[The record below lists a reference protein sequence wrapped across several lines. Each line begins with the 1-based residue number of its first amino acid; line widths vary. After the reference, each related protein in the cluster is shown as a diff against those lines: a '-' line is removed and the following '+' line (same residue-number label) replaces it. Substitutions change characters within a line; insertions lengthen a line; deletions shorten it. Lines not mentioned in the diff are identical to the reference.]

1 MKMDTGKNNETK
13 YRRLFAGL
21 VAGVLTV
28 MVLLI
33 ALVVYVDPFF
43 HYHRPLQG
51 FPYIVDN
58 QLSQN
63 PGMTQ
68 NMDYNA
74 CIIGSSMTVNFD
86 TDDFKE
92 LMGLDTLKLS
102 YSGAYPKDDY
112 NILSIV
118 FITFTGLSPTV
129 VSSDVIV
136 ASTRKYAAVAT
147 SDISARVGNSE

>member
-1 MKMDTGKNNETK
+1 MFIACG
-13 YRRLFAGL
+13 
-21 VAGVLTV
+21 
-28 MVLLI
+28 

-43 HYHRPLQG
+43 HYHAPVAG

-63 PGMTQ
+63 PGMAK
-68 NMDYNA
+68 NMIYDG

-92 LMGLDTLKLS
+92 IMGTDTVKLS

-118 FITFTGLSPTV
+118 FDKNTY
-129 VSSDVIV
+129 
-136 ASTRKYAAVAT
+136 ARKQKPVK
-147 SDISARVGNSE
+147 

>member
-1 MKMDTGKNNETK
+1 M
-13 YRRLFAGL
+13 
-21 VAGVLTV
+21 
-28 MVLLI
+28 LI
-33 ALVVYVDPFF
+33 AVMAVVFATIAAVVVYVDPFF
-43 HYHRPLQG
+43 HYHEPLSG

-63 PGMTQ
+63 PGMAQ

-118 FITFTGLSPTV
+118 FDRT
-129 VSSDVIV
+129 
-136 ASTRKYAAVAT
+136 TR
-147 SDISARVGNSE
+147 ARVK